1 MLKYLLIIKILFIV
15 TIGLGQ
21 NQIETKSLL
30 PEDGNI
36 PNWNIKDSTEIYFGE
51 DLFMYINGGADL
63 YLEYGF
69 EEVATG
75 RYVNYKNN
83 NILVD
88 IYKMNSIDA
97 AYGIFTLSSTSKGK
111 PMSLGD
117 QSLLYDYYLDLLK
130 GPYFMRFTA
139 NNKDNG
145 MIDTLVL
152 FAKEIIPKISI
163 NGKKP
168 QLTQTFQLPGMEISN
183 VKYISGI
190 IGLNNVFNFG
200 HGSVAGFSEGL
211 YAKSDDKLLFVFS
224 YEDDRK
230 RREWFASAKG
240 KMQMSKKF
248 TNYLAIDDGFTVT
261 DKSGNYLSFKPY
273 TKYMLVI
280 KGLGWEEARPIF
292 EKMQQNLD
300 KF

>member
-1 MLKYLLIIKILFIV
+1 MVKYFVIWNLLFFTLISF
-15 TIGLGQ
+15 GQ
-21 NQIETKSLL
+21 QSIETSSLL
-30 PEDGNI
+30 PEDGII
-36 PNWNIKDSTEIYFGE
+36 PNWNLKDSVETYYGE

-69 EEVATG
+69 EEVAAG
-75 RYVNYKNN
+75 RYLNYMNN

-88 IYKMNSIDA
+88 IYKMSSIDA
-97 AYGIFTLSSTSKGK
+97 AYGIYTVSSTSKGK
-111 PMSLGD
+111 PQDLGD
-117 QSLLYDYYLDLLK
+117 QSLLYDYYLDLWK
-130 GPYFMRFTA
+130 GPFFMRFTA
-139 NNKDNG
+139 NKKENG
-145 MIDTLVL
+145 MIDTLLL
-152 FAKEIIPKISI
+152 FAKTISTKISI

-168 QLTQTFQLPGMEISN
+168 QLTQAFNLPGLKISN
-183 VKYISGI
+183 IKHITGI
-190 IGLNNVFNFG
+190 IGLNNIFNFG

-211 YAKSDDKLLFVFS
+211 FAKWDDKSLFVFS

-248 TNYLAIDDGFTVT
+248 SNYIAIDDGFTVT
-261 DKSGNYLSFKPY
+261 DKSGKFLSFKPY

-280 KGLGWEEARPIF
+280 KGLGWEEAKPIF
-292 EKMQQNLD
+292 EKLQQNLD